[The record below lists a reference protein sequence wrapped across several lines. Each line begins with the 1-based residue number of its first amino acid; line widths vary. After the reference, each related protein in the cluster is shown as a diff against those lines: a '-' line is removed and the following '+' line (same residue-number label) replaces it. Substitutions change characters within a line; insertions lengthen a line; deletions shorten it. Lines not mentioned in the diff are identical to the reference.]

1 MSIPANSTFAQGQGS
16 VSADNLCTFIQNCQT
31 AAQLRQ
37 FIGLTGMAVMLD
49 GITAPG
55 DGFGGLFQWVAGATA
70 ADDNSTIIEP
80 NGVTSGRWILC
91 PIRAGAIS
99 GGSDLAVLSMRF

>member
-1 MSIPANSTFAQGQGS
+1 MIPANTTYPQGQGS
-16 VSADNLCTFIQNCQT
+16 VSGDNLNTFVQTCQT
-31 AAQLRQ
+31 ASQLRG
-37 FIGLTGMAVMLD
+37 FIGLAGMVVLLD

-70 ADDNSTIIEP
+70 PDDNSTIIEP

-91 PIRAGAIS
+91 PIRGVSNANN
-99 GGSDLAVLSMRF
+99 LAVLSMRF